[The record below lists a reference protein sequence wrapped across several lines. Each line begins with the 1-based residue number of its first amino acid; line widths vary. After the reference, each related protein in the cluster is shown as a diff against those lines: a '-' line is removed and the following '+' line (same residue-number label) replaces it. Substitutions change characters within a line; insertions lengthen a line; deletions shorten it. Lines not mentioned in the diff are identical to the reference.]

1 MRRKLS
7 LFYRSLL
14 EEKERLKKGR
24 RKREQE
30 EGEKTEI
37 GRKGED
43 D

>member
-7 LFYRSLL
+7 LFYRSL
-14 EEKERLKKGR
+14 EENERRKKGR

-30 EGEKTEI
+30 EGEKAEI

>member
-14 EEKERLKKGR
+14 EEKERRKKGR

-37 GRKGED
+37 GRKDED
-43 D
+43 G

>member
-14 EEKERLKKGR
+14 EEEERRKKGR

-30 EGEKTEI
+30 EGEKAEI

>member
-7 LFYRSLL
+7 LFYRSL
-14 EEKERLKKGR
+14 EEKERRKKGR

-30 EGEKTEI
+30 EGEKAEI